1 MNSQELCI
9 GNYVLY
15 ADVICKVEGYNNDGF
30 LETNGVIA
38 PISAYDPVILTEK
51 ILIDFGFT
59 KKSWKT
65 EGVVIEYFYYIKN
78 HVIVY
83 LLIDSFEIEV
93 VTSSGQ
99 FNLHKQW
106 KFVHQLQNIYYD
118 FNKEELILN
127 N

>member
-1 MNSQELCI
+1 MNPQELRI

-15 ADVICKVEGYNNDGF
+15 ADVLCKVEGYNNDGF

-38 PISAYDPVILTEK
+38 PISAYEPVIITEK

-65 EGVVIEYFYYIKN
+65 EKLVTECFYYIKN

-99 FNLHKQW
+99 FNLHK
-106 KFVHQLQNIYYD
+106 LCY
-118 FNKEELILN
+118 N
-127 N
+127 NRFATN

>member
-1 MNSQELCI
+1 MNPQELRI

-15 ADVICKVEGYNNDGF
+15 ADVLCKVDGYNNDGF

-38 PISAYDPVILTEK
+38 PISAYEPVIITEK

-59 KKSWKT
+59 KKSLKT
-65 EGVVIEYFYYIKN
+65 EKLVTECFFYIKN

-83 LLIDSFEIEV
+83 LLNNSFEIEV
-93 VTSSGQ
+93 ITSSGQ

-106 KFVHQLQNIYYD
+106 RFVHQLQNIYYY

-127 N
+127 K